1 MTDPGSQSHG
11 RRFAAAVLMLLA
23 IAGCHRSAGK
33 GPAYEYATVARGNLQ
48 QHVTA
53 SGSLSAVVSVDVGS
67 QVSGKITHLY
77 VDFNSPVHK
86 GQLVAE
92 IDPTVYEAQLQQAQ
106 GDLASARADVTLK
119 GQNLQR
125 KKILVPL
132 KAASQLDLDQ
142 AVAELAQAQ
151 ATVTIKE
158 AALHSA
164 QANLGYCKITAPV
177 DGIVIARKVDEGQTV
192 IAAMSTPV
200 LFTVAQDITKMNIT
214 ADISEAD
221 IGQVKTGQDVEFG
234 VDAFPNEVFH
244 GKVAQV
250 RKSPTTTQN
259 VVTYQTI
266 IAVNNPEQ
274 KLFPGMTADVSD
286 PGPAARGGAQG
297 PQRGPALLATGERE
311 VQRGPA
317 PAAGACAAARLR
329 AAAGQRDARAAG
341 GAHRRHRWH
350 RNGDHRRPRC
360 GAARGHRDRGQRYHR
375 RSAVRSV
382 QRRPAA
388 ADVKAA
394 PVSHTVISLR
404 DITKVYVTGEVEVR
418 AVARRHLDIQHGEFV
433 AMMGASGSGKSTLMN
448 ILGCLDRPTERPVPP
463 R

>member
-1 MTDPGSQSHG
+1 MTHIRSRHLG
-11 RRFAAAVLMLLA
+11 RLLLA
-23 IAGCHRSAGK
+23 GLMGVLVLSGCSRPGGK
-33 GPAYEYATVARGNLQ
+33 GPRYETAAVTRGDIQ
-48 QHVTA
+48 EHVTA
-53 SGSLSAVVSVDVGS
+53 SGSLSALVSVDVGS

-77 VDFNSPVHK
+77 ADFNSPVHK

-92 IDPTVYEAQLQQAQ
+92 IDPTVYEAQMQQAQ

-142 AVAELAQAQ
+142 ATAELAQAE

-177 DGIVIARKVDEGQTV
+177 DGIVISRKVDEGQTV

-221 IGQVKTGQDVEFG
+221 IGQVKLGQDVEFG

-244 GKVAQV
+244 GKVSQV

-266 IAVNNPEQ
+266 IAVANPEQ
-274 KLFPGMTADVSD
+274 KLFPGMTADVSILVLERD
-286 PGPAARGGAQG
+286 QVLKVPNAALRYSPPDNAKFSAAPPKQLQRAQQLAYALQADNATLTPRIVRTGATDG
-297 PQRGPALLATGERE
+297 VATEILDGLSASDR
-311 VQRGPA
+311 VVTA
-317 PAAGACAAARLR
+317 T
-329 AAAGQRDARAAG
+329 AAAGTVAVQFGQPNG
-341 GAHRRHRWH
+341 G
-350 RNGDHRRPRC
+350 
-360 GAARGHRDRGQRYHR
+360 
-375 RSAVRSV
+375 
-382 QRRPAA
+382 
-388 ADVKAA
+388 
-394 PVSHTVISLR
+394 
-404 DITKVYVTGEVEVR
+404 
-418 AVARRHLDIQHGEFV
+418 
-433 AMMGASGSGKSTLMN
+433 
-448 ILGCLDRPTERPVPP
+448 PP
-463 R
+463 PQM

>member
-1 MTDPGSQSHG
+1 MTDTRLKTHG
-11 RRFAAAVLMLLA
+11 RLLVAGLIAALA
-23 IAGCHRSAGK
+23 LAGCGRSSQK
-33 GPAYEYATVARGNLQ
+33 GPAYEYATLDRGNIL

-119 GQNLQR
+119 HQNLER

-142 AVAELAQAQ
+142 AVAELAQSE

-164 QANLGYCKITAPV
+164 VANLGYCKITAPV
-177 DGIVIARKVDEGQTV
+177 DGIVISRKVDEGQTV

-221 IGQVKTGQDVEFG
+221 IGQVRTGQDVEFG

-244 GKVAQV
+244 GKVSQV

-266 IAVNNPEQ
+266 IDVNNPEQ
-274 KLFPGMTADVSD
+274 KLFPGMTADVSILVTEHD
-286 PGPAARGGAQG
+286 GVLKVPNAALRYSPPDNAKFTTAPPKQLERAQQLAYVLQPDNVTLAPRVVHTGATDGVSTEILDGLVQGEHVITATATTGTTAAQFGPPNNPP
-297 PQRGPALLATGERE
+297 PQ
-311 VQRGPA
+311 
-317 PAAGACAAARLR
+317 
-329 AAAGQRDARAAG
+329 
-341 GAHRRHRWH
+341 
-350 RNGDHRRPRC
+350 
-360 GAARGHRDRGQRYHR
+360 
-375 RSAVRSV
+375 
-382 QRRPAA
+382 
-388 ADVKAA
+388 
-394 PVSHTVISLR
+394 
-404 DITKVYVTGEVEVR
+404 
-418 AVARRHLDIQHGEFV
+418 
-433 AMMGASGSGKSTLMN
+433 M
-448 ILGCLDRPTERPVPP
+448 
-463 R
+463 

>member
-1 MTDPGSQSHG
+1 MTDNGSRTPG
-11 RRFAAAVLMLLA
+11 RALLVALMMALA
-23 IAGCHRSAGK
+23 LSGCGRSAQK
-33 GPAYEYATVARGNLQ
+33 RPAYEYATVSRGNIL

-53 SGSLSAVVSVDVGS
+53 TGSLSAVVSVDVGS

-119 GQNLQR
+119 RQNLER
-125 KKILVPL
+125 KQILVPL

-142 AVAELAQAQ
+142 ATAELAQSEA
-151 ATVTIKE
+151 AVTIKE

-177 DGIVIARKVDEGQTV
+177 DGIVISRKVDEGQTV

-221 IGQVKTGQDVEFG
+221 IGQVRNGQDAEFG

-244 GKVAQV
+244 GKVSQV

-274 KLFPGMTADVSD
+274 KLFPGMTADVSILVLRHD
-286 PGPAARGGAQG
+286 GVLMVPNAALRYSPPETATFSVPPPKKLDRAQQLAYQLQPDNVTLAPRIVRVGATDGVTTEILDGLSQG
-297 PQRGPALLATGERE
+297 DRVVTAT
-311 VQRGPA
+311 
-317 PAAGACAAARLR
+317 
-329 AAAGQRDARAAG
+329 AAG
-341 GAHRRHRWH
+341 GTSVGVQFGPP
-350 RNGDHRRPRC
+350 NG
-360 GAARGHRDRGQRYHR
+360 G
-375 RSAVRSV
+375 
-382 QRRPAA
+382 
-388 ADVKAA
+388 
-394 PVSHTVISLR
+394 
-404 DITKVYVTGEVEVR
+404 
-418 AVARRHLDIQHGEFV
+418 
-433 AMMGASGSGKSTLMN
+433 
-448 ILGCLDRPTERPVPP
+448 PP
-463 R
+463 PQM

>member
-1 MTDPGSQSHG
+1 MNTIGTIHMKHTNLRN
-11 RRFAAAVLMLLA
+11 RRGLFVSALMALLTL
-23 IAGCHRSAGK
+23 AGCGRSANK
-33 GPAYEYATVARGNLQ
+33 GPAYEYATVSRGNIL

-77 VDFNSPVHK
+77 VDFNSPVRK

-106 GDLASARADVTLK
+106 GDLASARAEVTLK
-119 GQNLQR
+119 HQNLER
-125 KKILVPL
+125 KKVLVPL

-142 AVAELAQAQ
+142 AVAELAQSE

-158 AALHSA
+158 AALHSS

-177 DGIVIARKVDEGQTV
+177 DGIVISRKVDEGQTV

-244 GKVAQV
+244 GKVSQV

-274 KLFPGMTADVSD
+274 KLFPGMTADVSILVQQRNNV
-286 PGPAARGGAQG
+286 PQVPNAALRYSPPDKARFATAPPKKLERAQ
-297 PQRGPALLATGERE
+297 QLAYVLQSDNSTL
-311 VQRGPA
+311 A
-317 PAAGACAAARLR
+317 PKIVRAGATDGVTTEILDGLTQGEHVVTATRTSGIS
-329 AAAGQRDARAAG
+329 AGVQFGRPNG
-341 GAHRRHRWH
+341 G
-350 RNGDHRRPRC
+350 
-360 GAARGHRDRGQRYHR
+360 
-375 RSAVRSV
+375 
-382 QRRPAA
+382 
-388 ADVKAA
+388 
-394 PVSHTVISLR
+394 
-404 DITKVYVTGEVEVR
+404 
-418 AVARRHLDIQHGEFV
+418 
-433 AMMGASGSGKSTLMN
+433 
-448 ILGCLDRPTERPVPP
+448 PP
-463 R
+463 PQM